1 MRSSI
6 LAALSVG
13 ATVAAI
19 GVLTPP
25 AGLAESSGG
34 TGKEPTL
41 FAPPAERVLYGHLKT
56 LTRKG
61 TAYELRVDLAEW
73 LGGMTA
79 NRAAAEDG
87 VVAPGEPVP
96 NDYYIVDDDHRLFTY
111 RVPATTPVTVVTRG
125 PRSTRISVAELAA
138 IVKGRNPRRRPLYGP
153 SLGFWLRIA
162 TDTVRSLDQ
171 QYQP

>member
-1 MRSSI
+1 MRSLV
-6 LAALSVG
+6 LAAL
-13 ATVAAI
+13 AVA
-19 GVLTPP
+19 VLAQP
-25 AGLAESSGG
+25 AAVTGSSGSG
-34 TGKEPTL
+34 EKQPVL
-41 FAPPAERVLYGHLKT
+41 YAPPAERVLYGHLKT

-87 VVAPGEPVP
+87 IVAPGEPVP

-125 PRSTRISVAELAA
+125 ARSTRISVAELAA
-138 IVKGRNPRRRPLYGP
+138 IVKGRNPRKRALYGP
-153 SLGFWLRIA
+153 TLGFWLRVA